1 MSRRINVLEAQDF
14 KEKGMF
20 FYCTND
26 DIQSISKA
34 EILAWFG
41 NAKKIV
47 FEKAFTKEF
56 LIKSIEPM
64 ISFTNN
70 TTVMI
75 KVDTNDIPTGVYPTT
90 AIIE

>member
-1 MSRRINVLEAQDF
+1 MIRRINILEAHDF

-26 DIQSISKA
+26 DIQSISKD

-41 NAKKIV
+41 NAKKII
-47 FEKAFTKEF
+47 FDEASTKEF

-70 TTVMI
+70 TAVMI
-75 KVDTNDIPTGVYPTT
+75 KIDKNDVPTGVYPTT
-90 AIIE
+90 ATIE